1 MGITQQPDG
10 IMLDQNEY
18 VVWSGN
24 GSFFSFFSSTK
35 TKRITIFILILLLS
49 SVGLSFFYTDS
60 FARICCGGICGGP
73 IALIILGIILVARR
87 PQYKITNRN
96 VYASK
101 GIIDRTTD
109 KMPLEKVINVTY
121 SQGFLGSVLGFGD
134 LQFESLGG
142 TRKDV
147 VFNGIKK
154 EEMVKQL
161 YEQAKRQPRNRSRS
175 KRGSRQPPPRPSR
188 PSYNKNLP
196 PPEPKKT
203 CDHCGTKIDADS
215 KYCKNCGEKV

>member
-60 FARICCGGICGGP
+60 FAGICCGGICGGP
-73 IALIILGIILVARR
+73 IALLILGIILVARR

-101 GIIDRTTD
+101 GIINRNTD
-109 KMPLEKVINVTY
+109 KMPLQKVINVTY

-154 EEMVKQL
+154 EEMVKQR

-175 KRGSRQPPPRPSR
+175 KRGSRQPPSRPSR

-203 CDHCGTKIDADS
+203 CNHCGTKIDADS